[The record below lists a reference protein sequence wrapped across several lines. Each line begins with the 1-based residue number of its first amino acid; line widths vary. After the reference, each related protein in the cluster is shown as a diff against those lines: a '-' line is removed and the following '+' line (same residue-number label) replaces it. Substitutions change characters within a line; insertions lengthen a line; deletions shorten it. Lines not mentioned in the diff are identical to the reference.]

1 MPAPGRRRPP
11 PPGPP
16 QANGGEVTRE
26 AMDRFLQ
33 ESAEL
38 QGLDD
43 ASYRLL
49 RGVRWLA
56 GLCVGL
62 AAAGCAGESATT
74 SAP

>member
-1 MPAPGRRRPP
+1 
-11 PPGPP
+11 
-16 QANGGEVTRE
+16 
-26 AMDRFLQ
+26 MDRFLQ

-56 GLCVGL
+56 GLCVCLAAAGL
-62 AAAGCAGESATT
+62 DLWVPCCAAAGCAGESATT